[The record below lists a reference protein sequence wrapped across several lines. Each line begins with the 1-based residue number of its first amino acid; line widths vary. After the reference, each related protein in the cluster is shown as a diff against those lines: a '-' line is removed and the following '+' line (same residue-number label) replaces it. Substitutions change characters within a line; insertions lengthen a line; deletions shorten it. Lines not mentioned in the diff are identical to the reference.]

1 MKILHNFTE
10 EHSENKEKR
19 KGEKEEGKKNQ
30 NIEDCTS
37 S

>member
-10 EHSENKEKR
+10 EHSENNETR
-19 KGEKEEGKKNQ
+19 KVGKEEGKKNK